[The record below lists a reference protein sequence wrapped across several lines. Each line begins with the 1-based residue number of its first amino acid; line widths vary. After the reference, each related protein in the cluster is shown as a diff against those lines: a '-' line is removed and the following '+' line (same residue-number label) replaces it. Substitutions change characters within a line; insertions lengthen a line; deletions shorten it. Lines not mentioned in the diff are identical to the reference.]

1 MSNLATQSKALALL
15 AKIKAE
21 RELKLAKEA
30 ASQVETDKPVSSV
43 PTEAQSNST
52 SGQTS
57 LSVAEKAALQDI
69 KDKLEAEA
77 GKPVSPVAA
86 LLNALKEEQATKQA
100 TSLAAK
106 SSFNLTLNAKQKEF
120 IALASDFTLASPKR
134 IILTGAAGTGKTT
147 AVKGLIQQYKVM
159 NQLGGFPV
167 MEESTKYLIRGE
179 LGLSANAY
187 TNKAVA
193 NVKRLMDKDIKPHCI
208 TIHKLLQFQ
217 PVFYE
222 VWDPSSHSTKKTMRF
237 EPTYNAD
244 NKLPASLKV
253 VIIDEASMVST
264 AGEGPEGYKENE
276 FTGRK
281 EPIALF
287 EMLQAA
293 LRPSTKIIF
302 IGDIQQ
308 LPPVFGDSILGHS
321 LLKVPTV
328 ELTEV
333 YRQALDSPIIGFAWN
348 ILKGEAFLFPSLM
361 KVDPSDPSGKR
372 KINPA
377 FQRFEAQAKGVIKLV
392 PWQRKLSADAALQQA
407 SNFLIN
413 LAENGGYLPDEDA
426 ILIPFN
432 VNFGQIELNKHLAN
446 RFGKKRNALV
456 YEVISGINKRYLA
469 VGDKV
474 LFNKEEFKIIE
485 INRNAQYLGQE
496 PQSPSTNLDRWGAY
510 QGTSEEHHLDEMAGA
525 RSYSEADIDAYL
537 EAAAGATSEERFNHA
552 SHTITIQN
560 MADEGIVETLGTA
573 GEVNNLDLGYAM
585 TVHKSQGSEYRKVF
599 ILFHHTH
606 AVMMFR
612 ELLYT
617 AVTRAREE
625 LVIICE
631 ADSIQK
637 CISNPRIKG
646 NTIEEKAA
654 FFNKRIERK
663 AATKAA
669 LSNMNLDLS

>member
-21 RELKLAKEA
+21 RAAKEA
-30 ASQVETDKPVSSV
+30 ASQVETGKAVSSEAV
-43 PTEAQSNST
+43 SSAPEQAAQEASEQTEQ
-52 SGQTS
+52 
-57 LSVAEKAALQDI
+57 V
-69 KDKLEAEA
+69 
-77 GKPVSPVAA
+77 
-86 LLNALKEEQATKQA
+86 KEATKQGT

-106 SSFNLTLNAKQKEF
+106 TDALTLNAKQKEF

-167 MEESTKYLIRGE
+167 MEERTKYLIRGE
-179 LGLSANAY
+179 LGLACVAY

-193 NVKRLMDKDIKPHCI
+193 NVKRLMDNDIKPHCI

-222 VWDPSSHSTKKTMRF
+222 TWDPSSRTFKKTMRF

-287 EMLQAA
+287 EMLQDA
-293 LRPSTKIIF
+293 LLSFTKIIF

-333 YRQALDSPIIGFAWN
+333 YRQALDSPIIQLAWH
-348 ILKGEAFLFPSLM
+348 ILRGEAYLFPSLM
-361 KVDPSDPSGKR
+361 KADPANDKR
-372 KINPA
+372 KLNPA
-377 FQRFEAQAKGVIKLV
+377 FQRFESQAKGKVSLV
-392 PWQRKLSADAALQQA
+392 PWQRKLSADGALQQA

-413 LAENGGYLPDEDA
+413 LAENGGYFPDEDA

-474 LFNKEEFKIIE
+474 LFNKEEFKITE

-560 MADEGIVETLGTA
+560 MVDEGITETLGTA

-631 ADSIQK
+631 ADSLQK

>member
-21 RELKLAKEA
+21 RAAKEA
-30 ASQVETDKPVSSV
+30 ASQVETDKPASSV

-100 TSLAAK
+100 TKQATSLAAK
-106 SSFNLTLNAKQKEF
+106 TDLLTLNAKQKEF

-167 MEESTKYLIRGE
+167 MEESTKYLRSGE
-179 LGLSANAY
+179 LGLACVAY

-193 NVKRLMDKDIKPHCI
+193 NVKRLMDNDIKPHCI

-222 VWDPSSHSTKKTMRF
+222 VWDPSSHSMRKTMRF

-244 NKLPASLKV
+244 NKLPKSLKV

-293 LRPSTKIIF
+293 LHPSTKIIF

-333 YRQALDSPIIGFAWN
+333 YRQALDSPIIGFAWH
-348 ILKGEAFLFPSLM
+348 ILRGEAFLFPSLM
-361 KVDPSDPSGKR
+361 KADPANDKR
-372 KINPA
+372 KLNPA
-377 FQRFEAQAKGVIKLV
+377 FQRFEAQAKGKVSLV

-496 PQSPSTNLDRWGAY
+496 PQAPSERLDRWGAY

-560 MADEGIVETLGTA
+560 MADEGITETLGTA